1 MWRLRDRVQPKIFA
15 VPVHDSPTNPKS
27 AVPIPARF
35 LNTESST
42 LSMALPMD
50 ETSAAI
56 KIQSA
61 FRGFSTRKCAPLK
74 NLKIIHDVKAKAED
88 VRRRIADRQV
98 VESIRQ
104 NEKERLKISEEI
116 MSLILK
122 LDAIQEVHS
131 FVREAR
137 RAVVRELV
145 SLEKDVDAIIAGKS
159 TEGTG
164 MEYAV
169 DSETGEDDPVQCFL
183 RFRMRRIVMR
193 SYKVD

>member
-1 MWRLRDRVQPKIFA
+1 
-15 VPVHDSPTNPKS
+15 
-27 AVPIPARF
+27 
-35 LNTESST
+35 
-42 LSMALPMD
+42 MD

-61 FRGFSTRKCAPLK
+61 FRGFSIRKCAPLK
-74 NLKIIHDVKAKAED
+74 NLKIILDVKAKAED
-88 VRRRIADRQV
+88 IRRRIADRQV

-104 NEKERLKISEEI
+104 NEKERLKITEEI

-145 SLEKDVDAIIAGKS
+145 SLERDVDAIIAGKS

-164 MEYAV
+164 MENAV

-183 RFRMRRIVMR
+183 RFRMRRILMR